1 MPSSRPHGCRSMHTS
16 QIVFG
21 VDPAS
26 HNNKSSTY
34 SNTFYDKYS
43 EPVSND
49 NSLDVGKYDTTYNS
63 LTQWYISDKIGF
75 DLLPLEISMFID
87 HHVKNRLLDCPIE
100 AKFISPSETFALV

>member
-34 SNTFYDKYS
+34 NNTFYDKYS
-43 EPVSND
+43 EPVSNH
-49 NSLDVGKYDTTYNS
+49 NNNS
-63 LTQWYISDKIGF
+63 LTQCHISDKIGF

-100 AKFISPSETFALV
+100 AKCISPSETFALV